1 MHPEINLIM
10 NTRKLDTTIK
20 SFGKIE
26 NFFPTSGLM
35 SLAFNLQ
42 GEHFT
47 TDMPADFDDIKW
59 WDWFRNLKA
68 TSPASMAAKWTLVTW

>member
-1 MHPEINLIM
+1 MCNRLRLKKESKDIS
-10 NTRKLDTTIK
+10 TY
-20 SFGKIE
+20 FGQKYIII
-26 NFFPTSGLM
+26 SACV
-35 SLAFNLQ
+35 AFE

>member
-10 NTRKLDTTIK
+10 NTRKLGATIK

-26 NFFPTSGLM
+26 NFFPASGLM

-59 WDWFRNLKA
+59 WDWFRNLNA
-68 TSPASMAAKWTLVTW
+68 SSAASMAAKWTLVTW